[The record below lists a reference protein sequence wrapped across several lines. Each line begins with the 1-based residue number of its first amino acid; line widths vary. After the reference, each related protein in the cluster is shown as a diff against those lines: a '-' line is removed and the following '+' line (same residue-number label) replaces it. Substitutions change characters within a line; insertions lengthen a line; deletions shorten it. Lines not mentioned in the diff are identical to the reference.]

1 MYVDKIEILVSVF
14 LVTSPWGEKKKKK
27 PPPKFPNTLHT
38 VRTVVNSGIKF
49 SVLIQTD
56 FSLKFSTVYTG
67 NGKLNFGRNKM
78 KFTID

>member
-1 MYVDKIEILVSVF
+1 MVYVDKIEILVSVF

-27 PPPKFPNTLHT
+27 PPPKFPNTVHT

-56 FSLKFSTVYTG
+56 FSLKFSTVLCIPVTG
-67 NGKLNFGRNKM
+67 NLILAVTK
-78 KFTID
+78 